1 MRLYRDIWQA
11 NFGIVT
17 RGAYKRG
24 GFRIES
30 NERII
35 DIMIIVQKC
44 IDKVMIQKCL
54 SLLHYN

>member
-1 MRLYRDIWQA
+1 MDTWQA
-11 NFGIVT
+11 NFRIVT

-30 NERII
+30 NKRII
-35 DIMIIVQKC
+35 DKVIIVQKC